1 MRSTI
6 QVGTILLNQSKLMT
20 DSFALETSPYS
31 GNWSVVEGLDGF
43 AVDRNI
49 HAAGWNFL
57 FMAGEVKAMFWG
69 ALGPKKIQNALRRIL
84 EKVKQQQFNGLEVT
98 GVVARRFLGMPY
110 SVVTAHSRHVQQ
122 TCRLDS
128 AEERRASQH
137 NEASARD

>member
-1 MRSTI
+1 
-6 QVGTILLNQSKLMT
+6 
-20 DSFALETSPYS
+20 
-31 GNWSVVEGLDGF
+31 
-43 AVDRNI
+43 
-49 HAAGWNFL
+49 
-57 FMAGEVKAMFWG
+57 MAGESKAMFLG
-69 ALGPKKIQNALRRIL
+69 ALRPKKIQNALRRIL

-98 GVVARRFLGMPY
+98 GVVARHFLGVPY

>member
-6 QVGTILLNQSKLMT
+6 QVGTILLKQSKLMT
-20 DSFALETSPYS
+20 ASFALDTSPYS

-57 FMAGEVKAMFWG
+57 FMAGEVKAMFLG
-69 ALGPKKIQNALRRIL
+69 ALRPKKIQNALRRIL

-98 GVVARRFLGMPY
+98 GVVARHFLGMPY